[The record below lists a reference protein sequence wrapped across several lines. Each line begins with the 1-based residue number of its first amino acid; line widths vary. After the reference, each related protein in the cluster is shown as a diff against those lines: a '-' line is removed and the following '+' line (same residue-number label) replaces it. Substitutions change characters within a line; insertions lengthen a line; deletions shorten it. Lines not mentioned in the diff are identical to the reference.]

1 MSAKSLKNPEYYSKV
16 LSNLISNTELD
27 SIKRLDKIDEV
38 DDIVE
43 EEKEEDK
50 KEI

>member
-27 SIKRLDKIDEV
+27 SINRLDKIDEV
-38 DDIVE
+38 DDIVKE
-43 EEKEEDK
+43 EEEDK

>member
-16 LSNLISNTELD
+16 ISNLISSTELD
-27 SIKRLDKIDEV
+27 SIERLERIDEV

-43 EEKEEDK
+43 EGEEDK